1 VNFNKLTEILLE
13 VTTKGFV
20 AENTGRYSKEKF
32 KEYFE
37 NRY

>member
-1 VNFNKLTEILLE
+1 MNFTEEDIKK